1 MGWIKKC
8 LSDVAE
14 TCWWDALICTCHIY
28 LRYEKVG
35 VTKDQRNNRVL
46 RKVHK
51 FGLTLYRLLH
61 LITSKTIN
69 LKNQAYDFL
78 LILLWYSKSNS
89 MNSNSRD

>member
-1 MGWIKKC
+1 MGCWIKKC

-61 LITSKTIN
+61 LLTSKTIN
-69 LKNQAYDFL
+69 LKNQSYDSA
-78 LILLWYSKSNS
+78 LI
-89 MNSNSRD
+89 M